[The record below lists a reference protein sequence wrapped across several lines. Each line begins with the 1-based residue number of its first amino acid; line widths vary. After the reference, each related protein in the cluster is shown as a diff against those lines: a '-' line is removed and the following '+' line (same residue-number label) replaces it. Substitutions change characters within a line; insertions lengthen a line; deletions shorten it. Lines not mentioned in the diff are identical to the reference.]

1 MLRCLRFGV
10 TIKKMQIT
18 KKSNQIYFGF
28 KKQLCWDVSKN
39 TNIMKNLL
47 FGLIAIVMF
56 TFAGNAQTSK
66 KEWFTMMENSKF
78 QIDKLLTKECPS
90 GIPLNEFKNALILGK
105 YTLSSNV
112 QRSITQIYE
121 PLRLYGE
128 AFAIKHNLEL
138 RDESSLLFY
147 GSLAPDSPMDDGAF
161 ILAVNS
167 TPGITAAEVGNCA
180 LIAIGADAL
189 YSLAFSGASSWGAAA
204 MTKAFTSVAKRFLGP
219 IGVAIAV
226 VSFGLC
232 IAEQSTD

>member
-1 MLRCLRFGV
+1 
-10 TIKKMQIT
+10 
-18 KKSNQIYFGF
+18 
-28 KKQLCWDVSKN
+28 
-39 TNIMKNLL
+39 MKNLL
-47 FGLIAIVMF
+47 FGLIATVMLGF
-56 TFAGNAQTSK
+56 VGNAQISK
-66 KEWFTMMENSKF
+66 KEWFKMIENSQF
-78 QIDKLLTKECPS
+78 QIDNLLTKECPS
-90 GIPLNEFKNALILGK
+90 GLQLNEFKNALILGK
-105 YTLSSNV
+105 LALSSQA

-147 GSLAPDSPMDDGAF
+147 SSLEPDAPMDNGS
-161 ILAVNS
+161 IIVAVNS
-167 TPGITAAEVGNCA
+167 IPGLSWAEVGNCA
-180 LIAIGADAL
+180 LVAIGADAL
-189 YSLAFSGASSWGAAA
+189 YSLAFSGASSWGVAA

>member
-1 MLRCLRFGV
+1 LIWGSKRKLQ
-10 TIKKMQIT
+10 IKFFINQPILAVKYKCNKIGLIHKIMQ
-18 KKSNQIYFGF
+18 K
-28 KKQLCWDVSKN
+28 
-39 TNIMKNLL
+39 LL
-47 FGLIAIVMF
+47 FGLIATVMF
-56 TFAGNAQTSK
+56 IFVGNAQTSK
-66 KEWFTMMENSKF
+66 KDWFKMMENSKF

-90 GIPLNEFKNALILGK
+90 GMPLNEFKNALIMGK
-105 YTLSSNV
+105 NALSSNA

-147 GSLAPDSPMDDGAF
+147 SSLEPDTPMGDGA
-161 ILAVNS
+161 IIVAVNS
-167 TPGITAAEVGNCA
+167 TPGLTWAEVGNCA
-180 LIAIGADAL
+180 LFAIGADAL
-189 YSLAFSGASSWGAAA
+189 YSLAFSGASSWGVAA
-204 MTKAFTSVAKRFLGP
+204 MTQAFTSVAKRFLGP